1 MQDSEVHTVD
11 ILVDLDRV
19 GLVEDNLGSGHVV
32 DRDRAAEDSL
42 DSAAAS
48 VLAGVEHLVFPVDRE
63 PEDPDWKQSAPQKM
77 SVEAPEDLRDNYPP
91 VADSAVA
98 DEPG

>member
-1 MQDSEVHTVD
+1 MRDWVDRTVD

-19 GLVEDNLGSGHVV
+19 GSAGDNLGSVHVA
-32 DRDRAAEDSL
+32 DRDLAAGDSL

-48 VLAGVEHLVFPVDRE
+48 VIAGVEHLVFPVDRE
-63 PEDPDWKQSAPQKM
+63 REDPDWKQSARQTM
-77 SVEAPEDLRDNYPP
+77 SVEAPEDLHDSYPP

>member
-1 MQDSEVHTVD
+1 MRDWVVRTVD

-19 GLVEDNLGSGHVV
+19 DLAEDNLGSVHVA
-32 DRDRAAEDSL
+32 DRDSAAGDSL

-48 VLAGVEHLVFPVDRE
+48 VLAGVGHQVFPVDRE
-63 PEDPDWKQSAPQKM
+63 QEDPGWKQSAQQKM
-77 SVEAPEDLRDNYPP
+77 SVEGPEDLHDNYPP
-91 VADSAVA
+91 VADSVVA